1 MNFDYLKEFP
11 NLRKLTNFCN
21 DAEQLV
27 YSRPY
32 LSGMSARQAME
43 YLVKLV
49 YAAKVAPTDG
59 LTMFDMLDDQRFID
73 WLGDSYVLNTIHYVR
88 KMGNAA
94 AHQGDL
100 TSSEA
105 LSVLE
110 NLHFLVGEIMI
121 LFGVVEDYPEY
132 IRPECKQKATAP
144 AQAPKPEKIQPEPE
158 VVAEF
163 AQRMR
168 KTIFST
174 AHDRDENENKRL
186 FIRASLRES
195 GWKIV
200 SVSNQAMP
208 CCATLNCI
216 IDDSGDV
223 IDYILN
229 GRDNRPLA
237 IIEETETKKNPVL
250 GRKKAIAVA
259 EQLEKKYGYK
269 PIVYY
274 TDGYHIYCIDQLGF
288 PARRVFD
295 FHTIEELELLKQRR
309 SMRVDISAP
318 VIDENITNREYQKK
332 AIRAVCNAF
341 SANRR
346 RSLIVMATGTG
357 KTRVSISCV
366 DVLMKSNWVKNVLFL
381 ADRTSLVKQAH
392 KNFNKLLPNV
402 TTSVYSGGSLNRDEN
417 ARIIFSTY
425 QTMIGLVNDEKK
437 QFGIGRFDLIIID
450 EAHRSIFKKY
460 GALFRYFDSLM
471 LGLTAT
477 PRSEENK
484 STYQVF
490 ALQNNEPDM
499 AYELEEAIAEH
510 HLVGFTVL
518 DKTTEAMKRGIKYDD
533 LTDEQK
539 EQFEEEFTP
548 EGEEI
553 DFTGAEIDGSNIGRR
568 VINLGT
574 IDAMLGD
581 LMKNGLKVDG
591 GDKLGKTII
600 FASSHPEAVKIVERF
615 HHLYKELGDDFCVLI
630 DSHVENS
637 DNLIEQFEQR
647 DGLQQIA
654 VSVDMLDT
662 GIDVPDI
669 LNLVFFKAV
678 KSKIKFLQMIGRG
691 TRLSPDIFGPG
702 EDKQGF
708 LIFDYFDNFEYFS
721 TQGNWSGSGD
731 GKKVSET
738 HSQTYNINKRR
749 LSILKQ
755 LQEAKKRTAFEE
767 RYMKELHDF
776 FVSEL
781 RSLNNDE
788 VEVQYNMAFVSKYRT
803 SENWDHITEH
813 QQKEI
818 EEHIL
823 ALLPS
828 EKAHMKVKSFDML
841 IYVVE
846 DEFKRMVDEG
856 KDPLKIRNGFVNVSA
871 EISARMK
878 ELLKLKTIPDVVRN
892 EQLLRDMMNCDYL
905 YTDFSLEKAEAV
917 RKQLRGLM
925 QYLPNIKRYFIIDVP
940 DRIDADTDEPVDIK
954 KPYSEKALEYIA
966 KSNNPSLAKI
976 RNLDA
981 LTDTEKEE
989 LQRVFCE
996 ELGTEAEFKTWSGNA
1011 ALLPFLRLQVGIADE
1026 AIQTKFGT
1034 ILNDASLNDMQ
1045 KGYMQQ
1051 IIEYAKRNGDI
1062 SFMDLQNFSPFCD
1075 YDVIELFG
1083 DKIILI
1089 KNLVNGIHKPIL

>member
-32 LSGMSARQAME
+32 LSGMSARQALE

-288 PARRVFD
+288 SARRVFD

>member
-1 MNFDYLKEFP
+1 MNFDFLKQFP
-11 NLRKLTNFCN
+11 SLRKLNGFCN

-32 LSGMSARQAME
+32 LSGMSARQALE

-49 YAAKVAPTDG
+49 YASKVASTDG
-59 LTMFDMLDDQRFID
+59 LTMFDMVDDQRFID
-73 WLGDSYVLNTIHYVR
+73 WLGDSYLLNTIHFVR

-94 AHQGDL
+94 VHQGDL
-100 TSSEA
+100 TVSEA

-110 NLHFLVGEIMI
+110 NLHFLVGEVMI
-121 LFGVVEDYPEY
+121 LFGEIEDYP
-132 IRPECKQKATAP
+132 QFV
-144 AQAPKPEKIQPEPE
+144 KPERKPKASAVERTVKQERVQPEPE

-163 AQRMR
+163 AQKMR
-168 KTIFST
+168 KTVFST
-174 AHDRDENENKRL
+174 AHGRDENENKKL

-200 SVSNQAMP
+200 SVPNQAMP

-216 IDDSGDV
+216 IDESGDV

-237 IIEETETKKNPVL
+237 IIEETETKKNPIL
-250 GRKKAIAVA
+250 GRKKANAVA

-269 PIVYY
+269 PIIYC

-288 PARRVFD
+288 PVRRVFD

-309 SMRVDISAP
+309 SMRIDITAP

-366 DVLMKSNWVKNVLFL
+366 DVLMKANWVKNVLFL

-392 KNFNKLLPNV
+392 KNYNKLLPNV
-402 TTSVYSGGSLNRDEN
+402 TTSVYSGGSLNRDGN

-437 QFGIGRFDLIIID
+437 EFGIGRFDLIIID

-460 GALFRYFDSLM
+460 GALFHYFDALM

-499 AYELEEAIAEH
+499 AYELDEAIAEH

-518 DKTTEAMKRGIKYDD
+518 DKTTEAMKRGIKYDE

-553 DFTGAEIDGSNIGRR
+553 DFTGAEIDGSSIGRR

-721 TQGNWSGSGD
+721 TQSNWSSSGD

-803 SENWDHITEH
+803 SENWGHITEH

-940 DRIDADTDEPVDIK
+940 DRIDADTDEPVDIQ

-981 LTDTEKEE
+981 LTDAEKEE

-1045 KGYMQQ
+1045 KGYMLQ

-1062 SFMDLQNFSPFCD
+1062 SFMDLQNVSPFCD